1 MDISLIKLVLLV
13 VSPTPSLSPSLL
25 SIFITILPLDMMWPS
40 LVASTIFH
48 QNPSEMTFN
57 WNSTFQIGRQ
67 PFGWCWDFSNI
78 GWFWLNSKTRA
89 RLLEKCHPIDG
100 RYFELEDN
108 GKPVWSYDVHLPC
121 FPSSGSGFTWSRH
134 CPWMEHFSGTCLDL
148 IQCCPKFGSSLHRG
162 IKRQWCY
169 SWQCLIELCSS
180 DWIHQ
185 EKNNSEMPSQVK
197 GQPVKIMT
205 RVTDQDPLSNGSM
218 GLMRLENDAAPLP
231 SSSTSFNLEIITTM
245 MKIMIFIVSTSIS
258 WCMSHFARSCPPW
271 LEPVG
276 FVIFLRFAV
285 WNLSGNHV
293 AHLSNYFTR
302 EYPKANFHKSVLCY
316 NFWWSVL

>member
-1 MDISLIKLVLLV
+1 MFSIIWIRLHMKQTLPLNGTFFGHLPGSD
-13 VSPTPSLSPSLL
+13 PMLSK
-25 SIFITILPLDMMWPS
+25 IWILP
-40 LVASTIFH
+40 
-48 QNPSEMTFN
+48 
-57 WNSTFQIGRQ
+57 
-67 PFGWCWDFSNI
+67 
-78 GWFWLNSKTRA
+78 
-89 RLLEKCHPIDG
+89 PI
-100 RYFELEDN
+100 R
-108 GKPVWSYDVHLPC
+108 
-121 FPSSGSGFTWSRH
+121 
-134 CPWMEHFSGTCLDL
+134 
-148 IQCCPKFGSSLHRG
+148 RG

>member
-13 VSPTPSLSPSLL
+13 VSPTPSPSPSLL

-121 FPSSGSGFTWSRH
+121 FPSSGSGFHMKQTLPLNGTFFRH
-134 CPWMEHFSGTCLDL
+134 LP
-148 IQCCPKFGSSLHRG
+148 GSDPMLSK
-162 IKRQWCY
+162 I
-169 SWQCLIELCSS
+169 
-180 DWIHQ
+180 WIFPPQ
-185 EKNNSEMPSQVK
+185 
-197 GQPVKIMT
+197 
-205 RVTDQDPLSNGSM
+205 RDQK
-218 GLMRLENDAAPLP
+218 
-231 SSSTSFNLEIITTM
+231 TM
-245 MKIMIFIVSTSIS
+245 MLFMTVSYWIVFIGLDSS
-258 WCMSHFARSCPPW
+258 RK
-271 LEPVG
+271 E
-276 FVIFLRFAV
+276 
-285 WNLSGNHV
+285 
-293 AHLSNYFTR
+293 
-302 EYPKANFHKSVLCY
+302 
-316 NFWWSVL
+316 

>member
-148 IQCCPKFGSSLHRG
+148 IQCCPKFGSCLRSAEGSKDNDVIHDSVLLNCVHRIG
-162 IKRQWCY
+162 FIKKRITVKC
-169 SWQCLIELCSS
+169 
-180 DWIHQ
+180 
-185 EKNNSEMPSQVK
+185 QVK
-197 GQPVKIMT
+197 SRGS
-205 RVTDQDPLSNGSM
+205 LS
-218 GLMRLENDAAPLP
+218 R
-231 SSSTSFNLEIITTM
+231 
-245 MKIMIFIVSTSIS
+245 
-258 WCMSHFARSCPPW
+258 
-271 LEPVG
+271 
-276 FVIFLRFAV
+276 
-285 WNLSGNHV
+285 
-293 AHLSNYFTR
+293 
-302 EYPKANFHKSVLCY
+302 
-316 NFWWSVL
+316 